1 MYRFVLANE
10 EQLYARIGTLS
21 ERVRKLENALTDTHS
36 SLSEDPHPLLT
47 DELLLIKELLE
58 RNRPNLDLSKDDS
71 KEEED
76 DDEADE
82 DEDVAA
88 SYGIPD
94 IIWLPA
100 HLFSQIHSRKGA
112 NYIFR
117 QDS

>member
-58 RNRPNLDLSKDDS
+58 RNKPNLDLSKDDS
-71 KEEED
+71 KDEE

-82 DEDVAA
+82 DEDVEA
-88 SYGIPD
+88 SYGILGT
-94 IIWLPA
+94 IWLSA